1 MLRAMILIMVAMIIL
16 VVIATQVILP
26 MMIEELELFWMFK
39 KGNRKG
45 IVFTERPTDNYE
57 ELNDKAQDAKD
68 EYLSVKNIIKKQKSK
83 LDKIDKNSEL

>member
-1 MLRAMILIMVAMIIL
+1 MLRAMLLIAIAMIIL
-16 VVIATQVILP
+16 VIVATQVILP

-39 KGNRKG
+39 KGNNKG
-45 IVFTERPTDNYE
+45 IVFTQQTTDDYE
-57 ELNDKAQDAKD
+57 DLNEKAQEAKD

>member
-1 MLRAMILIMVAMIIL
+1 MLRAMLLIAIAMIIL
-16 VVIATQVILP
+16 VIVATQVILP

-39 KGNRKG
+39 KGNNKG
-45 IVFTERPTDNYE
+45 IVFTQQTTDYE
-57 ELNDKAQDAKD
+57 DLNEKAQEAKD